1 MPKRTV
7 RDNPKPFRPGK
18 PKPINDLLAKS
29 ALLGGAVR
37 RFEARQTGW
46 EGFFAGRL
54 SPELAREI
62 SHYVERDGTLTVFAS
77 SAAWSARL
85 RFVLAEHWP
94 AIVAHSPTLK
104 RWVVRVQPAA
114 ASTGA
119 RT

>member
-7 RDNPKPFRPGK
+7 RDNPKRPRPGN
-18 PKPINDLLAKS
+18 PKPINDLLSKTGLVGRAVQRFS
-29 ALLGGAVR
+29 AS
-37 RFEARQTGW
+37 QSGW
-46 EGFFAGRL
+46 EGFFESRL

-62 SHYVERDGTLTVFAS
+62 SHYVERDGTLTVFVS

-94 AIVAHSPTLK
+94 AIVENAPTLT
-104 RWVVRVQPAA
+104 RWAVRVQPAA
-114 ASTGA
+114 ARTGA